1 MKKDYRKEN
10 DCLNCGTILEGKFCH
25 NCGQENLEIKE
36 NFGHMMSHAI
46 GDYFHFDEKFFH
58 TLKPLFFKPGKLT
71 QEYMAGRRAQYLHP
85 VKMYIFISLIY
96 FLLVFKTDH
105 NIAKIEQKKP
115 TTDRVK
121 DSVVKAPVRGI
132 NSNQTLTAQQQ
143 NKKLQPPLKV
153 GATNIKKDETK
164 GVTKATAPEDFVIY
178 KADANGKVK
187 DTTYEQYL
195 ATQQKLPAAKR
206 DGAIKRFFSRKL
218 LALGNSKINKTELI
232 TESINHNFP
241 KMMFLLLPLFALILK
256 ITFWRN
262 KKFYVE
268 HLIYSFHLHCF
279 VFLFLTIIMLIQLVI
294 PGSLGALLQWIG
306 FAAGLIVIW
315 YIYKSLRVVY
325 QRSGFRTITKMIG
338 MIRLSFLTKNTYLRW
353 CNQ

>member
-96 FLLVFKTDH
+96 FLLVFKTNHD
-105 NIAKIEQKKP
+105 IAKIEQKK
-115 TTDRVK
+115 TTTEQAKGAVI
-121 DSVVKAPVRGI
+121 KAP
-132 NSNQTLTAQQQ
+132 A
-143 NKKLQPPLKV
+143 K
-153 GATNIKKDETK
+153 TNTPDN
-164 GVTKATAPEDFVIY
+164 FVIY
-178 KADANGKVK
+178 KADPNDKVK

-195 ATQQKLPAAKR
+195 ASQQKLPPAKR
-206 DGAIKRFFSRKL
+206 DGAIKRYFSKKL
-218 LALGNSKINKTELI
+218 LALGSSKFNKTELI

-279 VFLFLTIIMLIQLVI
+279 VFLFLTIIMLVQLVI
-294 PGSLGALLQWIG
+294 PDSLHALSLWVG
-306 FAAGLIVIW
+306 FAAALVIIW
-315 YIYKSLRVVY
+315 YIYKSLKVVY

-338 MIRLSFLTKNTYLRW
+338 MAIVYTVVFAFTMVVLVLGTAITMV
-353 CNQ
+353 